1 MALQETSS
9 PFASFIGNSPELQTT
24 LRAASIVSSA
34 DVTVLINGET
44 GTGKKLLARA
54 LHVGSPR
61 SEQPYVA
68 VNCAGYTEEQSDNE
82 LFGETTGDGLVQRAE
97 GGTLFI
103 DQISDLPLQ
112 AQGKLLRLLEQG
124 EVNQPGN
131 SEPTRANVRIIA
143 SSHKDLF
150 ELVKQGGFRK
160 DLYYRLAVVPL
171 ELPAL
176 RERNK
181 DIVQL
186 AEYFMTELS
195 AQHNLETPGFSKKA
209 LQRLNQYRWPGNV
222 LELRNLCER
231 LCILLPGQT
240 IQPTNLGLPE
250 DRIETDTGFR
260 LPAAGIQLET
270 LERDAIS
277 QALDMT
283 GGNKSQAARLLGI
296 TRDTLLYRLKK
307 YALSS

>member
-82 LFGETTGDGLVQRAE
+82 LFGETTGEGLVQRAE

-124 EVNQPGN
+124 EVMHGS
-131 SEPTRANVRIIA
+131 SEPTTVNVRIIA

-186 AEYFMTELS
+186 AQYFMDELS
-195 AQHNLETPGFSKKA
+195 AQHGLETPEFSKKA

-250 DRIETDTGFR
+250 ERTETDTGFR
-260 LPAAGIQLET
+260 LPSNGIQLET

-307 YALSS
+307 YALGS